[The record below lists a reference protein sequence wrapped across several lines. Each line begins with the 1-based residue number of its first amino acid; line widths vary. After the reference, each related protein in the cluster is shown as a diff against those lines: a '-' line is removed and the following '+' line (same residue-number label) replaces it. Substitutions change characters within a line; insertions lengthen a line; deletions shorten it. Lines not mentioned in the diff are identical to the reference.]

1 MITVFYLLT
10 AVCLM
15 YEVIA
20 LFGAKKIAAGVKKY
34 KDVKD
39 PKMFSPE
46 YLTFLVFNYI
56 YLFFCLVGLMSS
68 QWIGFALIF
77 ILALIPKCNLLWRRI
92 DAILGIVILVFIL
105 LNKYQFHI
113 DFNYLLINYLS
124 K

>member
-1 MITVFYLLT
+1 MITIFYLLT

-15 YEVIA
+15 YEVVA
-20 LFGAKKIAAGVKKY
+20 LFGSKRVAAGVQKY
-34 KDVKD
+34 KDIKD
-39 PKMFSPE
+39 PKMFRPD
-46 YLTFLVFNYI
+46 YVAFLVFNYF

-77 ILALIPKCNLLWRRI
+77 ILALIPKRNLLWRRI

-124 K
+124 R